1 MCRSF
6 LCSNLKQIALMWLD
20 LISWRQLASCKH
32 ILKLPQNYLE
42 LFRSFSMD
50 LKWRLMRDV
59 LVRWI
64 KNFVRFSGIFIF
76 ISGSYGL
83 LLLSSWNIL
92 HGDITLNSSTLNGTR
107 IEIYLQN
114 WDEWGQIF
122 TTATS
127 LMTSRRWKHF

>member
-20 LISWRQLASCKH
+20 LISWRELASCKH

-64 KNFVRFSGIFIF
+64 KNFVRFSGIFVF

-92 HGDITLNSSTLNGTR
+92 HGDITVNSSTLNGTQ
-107 IEIYLQN
+107 IEIYLN
-114 WDEWGQIF
+114 RTE
-122 TTATS
+122 TS
-127 LMTSRRWKHF
+127 GVKFLQLQRLS